1 MGAVT
6 TSRVGCE
13 FDSFLY
19 ASVGEEDNG
28 MPLTVL
34 SLLAR
39 MDVDPW
45 EEAAKLMQLPQDGAV
60 KQLASLLGSL
70 RNASVANLDP
80 ARIAV
85 PLVALLPRPLGRAHP
100 LFKAFAQATPAK
112 SSAMVSTLLFVLTYF
127 IFLVFSS
134 WLMGNLAPRQLP
146 TAATSAA
153 TIDAPAKPAER
164 EVDSQRTRVARAVP

>member
-6 TSRVGCE
+6 TPRLGCE

-19 ASVGEEDNG
+19 ASVGTDGNG

-34 SLLAR
+34 SALAR

-45 EEAAKLMQLPQDGAV
+45 DEAAKLMQLPQDGAV

-70 RNASVANLDP
+70 RNTSVANLDP

-85 PLVALLPRPLGRAHP
+85 PLVALLPRPLGRAPP
-100 LFKAFAQATPAK
+100 LVKAISQAAPAK
-112 SSAMVSTLLFVLTYF
+112 SPAIVSTLLSVLTYVIFMLF
-127 IFLVFSS
+127 IN
-134 WLMGNLAPRQLP
+134 WLMMSLQAPRQKP
-146 TAATSAA
+146 SAATSAP
-153 TIDAPAKPAER
+153 TPDAPTMPTAPEA
-164 EVDSQRTRVARAVP
+164 DSQRSGVE